1 PRRDLGAAGARP
13 PDRGRRPPLEDLMTA
28 SLPDISIA
36 VGRQIPLEKIEAE
49 LASLLN
55 ALKDTGEGPIQRARM
70 SNLMIFFTTPQQV
83 EAVSAQLPVV
93 LASHPCRV
101 LLLVADPHAKG
112 NMLTSSCTA

>member
-1 PRRDLGAAGARP
+1 MTTAIP
-13 PDRGRRPPLEDLMTA
+13 EDIA
-28 SLPDISIA
+28 VA

-55 ALKDTGEGPIQRARM
+55 ALKETGEGPIQRARM
-70 SNLMIFFTTPQQV
+70 SNLIIFCVSTQKV
-83 EAVSAQLPVV
+83 EAVAAELPVV

-112 NMLTSSCTA
+112 NTLTSSCTAWCQNRGSQKAYYEKITLQ